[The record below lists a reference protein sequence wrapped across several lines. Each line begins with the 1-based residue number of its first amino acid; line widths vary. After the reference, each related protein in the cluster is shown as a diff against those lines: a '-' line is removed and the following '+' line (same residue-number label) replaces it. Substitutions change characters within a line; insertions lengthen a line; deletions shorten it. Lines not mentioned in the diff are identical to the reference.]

1 MSIPLNIDWQQIL
14 LHLFNFIILSVGL
27 YLLLYKPIR
36 EFMNK
41 RIAHYQEMSDYAQR
55 ELEKATMKEQNW
67 NTKLSEI
74 DLEIK
79 KKEDEAQRKSSQEAS
94 DLMAQ
99 TQVQCDKL
107 LAQARENAERER
119 EKILNEA
126 KKEAGELAIQAVE
139 KLLGLTSENPM
150 DNFLEMVGEGS
161 EKNGA

>member
-27 YLLLYKPIR
+27 YLLLYKPIK

-41 RIAHYQEMSDYAQR
+41 RIAYYQEMSDYAQR
-55 ELEKATMKEQNW
+55 ELEQATMKEQNW

-79 KKEDEAQRKSSQEAS
+79 KKEDEAQRKSSQEAR

-107 LAQARENAERER
+107 LVQARENAERER

-150 DNFLEMVGEGS
+150 DNFLEIVGEGS